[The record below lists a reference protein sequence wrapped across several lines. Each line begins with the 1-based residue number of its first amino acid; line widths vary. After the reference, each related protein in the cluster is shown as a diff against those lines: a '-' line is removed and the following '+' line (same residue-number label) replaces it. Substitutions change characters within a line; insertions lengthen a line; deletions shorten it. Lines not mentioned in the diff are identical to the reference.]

1 MRSISGGVFLTPISS
16 VNGLI
21 AFTEESSVNGGSGR
35 YEPATLWGL
44 CKRDYEGLQRFTED
58 SSVNGT
64 IPMSSFTEDS
74 SVNRKRPDFLCKSK
88 NTQKGTPNWSK
99 ISEKSTGKRTCNLIT
114 TTFTNWYQ
122 N

>member
-1 MRSISGGVFLTPISS
+1 MIPISS
-16 VNGLI
+16 ENGLI

-35 YEPATLWGL
+35 YEGATLWGL

-99 ISEKSTGKRTCNLIT
+99 ISEKSTEKCTCNLIT
-114 TTFTNWYQ
+114 ALVSKTVTNWYQ